1 MIRIELVNLAILT
14 FDSNTDPQELGSL
27 LRRGSF
33 GERRRCVGIV
43 RRKAEKKEEKEPMW
57 DFCLNMAASEEVEY
71 FPSFWI
77 LIMSGILRLGD
88 IGASKYY
95 LSAWAI
101 GKVCCP
107 NVGCKSR
114 ELFEPNDLDQ
124 HYRII
129 HPKCSFDGKIIEG
142 KNMFLTGVVGW
153 RNAWKSEETVGYED

>member
-14 FDSNTDPQELGSL
+14 FDSNTDPHELGSL

-43 RRKAEKKEEKEPMW
+43 RRKEEKEPMS

-77 LIMSGILRLGD
+77 LIMAGILRLGD
-88 IGASKYY
+88 IGGSKYY
-95 LSAWAI
+95 LNAWAI
-101 GKVCCP
+101 GNVCCP

-114 ELFEPNDLDQ
+114 ILFEPNGLGQ

-129 HPKCSFDGKIIEG
+129 HPKCPFDGKIIEG
-142 KNMFLTGVVGW
+142 K
-153 RNAWKSEETVGYED
+153 KSGSCWLKKRLEI

>member
-1 MIRIELVNLAILT
+1 MCPNHEAESGRERGKITSARFLSQYGGIR
-14 FDSNTDPQELGSL
+14 G
-27 LRRGSF
+27 
-33 GERRRCVGIV
+33 
-43 RRKAEKKEEKEPMW
+43 
-57 DFCLNMAASEEVEY
+57 VEN

-77 LIMSGILRLGD
+77 LIMAGILRLGD

-142 KNMFLTGVVGW
+142 K
-153 RNAWKSEETVGYED
+153 KSGSCWLKKRLEI